1 MQTPNSEFSLLKL
14 RRRFSRCKTASQT
27 DVRGP
32 KEVVKTASSL
42 ASSRL
47 EWGVGD
53 RSSMACQWWDCR
65 HEGKKRDVVFIGSNC
80 CERSHHTSQGG
91 GWAALVP
98 GRAMPAFLP
107 GQWGKRPPCLRA

>member
-53 RSSMACQWWDCR
+53 RD
-65 HEGKKRDVVFIGSNC
+65 
-80 CERSHHTSQGG
+80 GG
-91 GWAALVP
+91 GGVSVYLASQSALS
-98 GRAMPAFLP
+98 RSEQA
-107 GQWGKRPPCLRA
+107 

>member
-53 RSSMACQWWDCR
+53 RD
-65 HEGKKRDVVFIGSNC
+65 
-80 CERSHHTSQGG
+80 GG
-91 GWAALVP
+91 GGGVSVYLASQSALS
-98 GRAMPAFLP
+98 RSEQA
-107 GQWGKRPPCLRA
+107 